1 MTKSAHSFS
10 RVELLLGEEALARL
24 QASFVVV
31 AGMGSVGSFAVE
43 SLVRTGIGRIRL
55 VDFDVVNRSNI
66 NRQLYALESTIGRKK
81 VEVARERVLQ
91 INPAGDVEAL
101 ELFIDD
107 TNVNRVLD
115 GSPAVI
121 IDAIDSVNPKAT
133 LLAAAVEAGIPV
145 ISAMGAATRTDP
157 ACIHVADLHKTH
169 GCPLARMMRKRLGKR
184 GIKNGIRCIYSTEKT
199 SGEHRLDAEDPETDS
214 ERTVDRGRK
223 RDVLGSLCS
232 IPGIFGLIAAREAVF
247 QILEGGAPRR
257 RFEKIPSTGSEP
269 SCA

>member
-1 MTKSAHSFS
+1 MTAAAHSFS

-24 QASFVVV
+24 RKSQVVV

-43 SLVRTGIGRIRL
+43 SLVRTGIGHIRL
-55 VDFDVVNRSNI
+55 VDFDIVNRSNI

-81 VEVARERVLQ
+81 VELARERALQ
-91 INPAGDVEAL
+91 INPQCDVEAL

-107 TNVNRVLD
+107 TNVSRVLA
-115 GSPAVI
+115 GRPAVL

-133 LLAAAVEAGIPV
+133 LLAAGVEAGIPV

-184 GIKNGIRCIYSTEKT
+184 GIKQGIRCIYSTEKT
-199 SGEHRLDAEDPETDS
+199 SEEHRLDADDPETDS

-223 RDVLGSLCS
+223 RDVLGSICS
-232 IPGIFGLIAAREAVF
+232 MPGIFGLIAAREAIF
-247 QILEGGAPRR
+247 QIL
-257 RFEKIPSTGSEP
+257 KSEP
-269 SCA
+269 PCN

>member
-1 MTKSAHSFS
+1 MTKAAQSFS
-10 RVELLLGEEALARL
+10 RVELLLGEEGFARL

-43 SLVRTGIGRIRL
+43 SLARTGVGHLRL

-66 NRQLYALESTIGRKK
+66 NRQLYALEATIGRKK
-81 VEVARERVLQ
+81 VEIARERVMQ
-91 INPAGDVEAL
+91 INPACHVEAL

-107 TNVNRVLD
+107 TNVSRVLANK
-115 GSPAVI
+115 PAVV

-145 ISAMGAATRTDP
+145 VSAMGAATRTDP
-157 ACIHVADLHKTH
+157 SCIHVADIHKTH
-169 GCPLARMMRKRLGKR
+169 GCPLARMIRKRLGKR
-184 GIKNGIRCIYSTEKT
+184 GIKHGIRCIYSTEKT
-199 SGEHRLDAEDPETDS
+199 SDDHRLDADDPGTDS

-223 RDVLGSLCS
+223 RDVLGSICS

-247 QILEGGAPRR
+247 QILKGAQPC
-257 RFEKIPSTGSEP
+257 S
-269 SCA
+269 

>member
-1 MTKSAHSFS
+1 MTAAAHSFS
-10 RVELLLGEEALARL
+10 RVELLLGEEGLDRL
-24 QASFVVV
+24 RKSFVAV

-43 SLVRTGIGRIRL
+43 SLVRTGIGHIRL
-55 VDFDVVNRSNI
+55 VDFDIVNRSNI

-81 VEVARERVLQ
+81 VELARERALQ
-91 INPAGDVEAL
+91 INPQCDVEAL

-107 TNVNRVLD
+107 TNVSRVLA
-115 GSPAVI
+115 GRPAVL

-133 LLAAAVEAGIPV
+133 LLAAGVEAGIPV

-184 GIKNGIRCIYSTEKT
+184 GIKQGIRCIYSTEKT
-199 SGEHRLDAEDPETDS
+199 SEEHRLDADDPETDS

-223 RDVLGSLCS
+223 RDVLGSICS
-232 IPGIFGLIAAREAVF
+232 MPGIFGLIAAREAIF
-247 QILEGGAPRR
+247 QIL
-257 RFEKIPSTGSEP
+257 KSEP
-269 SCA
+269 PCN